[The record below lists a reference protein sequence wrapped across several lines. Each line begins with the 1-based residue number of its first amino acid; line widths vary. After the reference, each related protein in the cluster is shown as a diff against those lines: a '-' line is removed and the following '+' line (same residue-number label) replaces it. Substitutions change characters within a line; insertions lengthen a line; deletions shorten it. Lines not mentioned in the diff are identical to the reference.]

1 VDTQHP
7 RLLRV
12 MEVAERL
19 QISRSKAYELI
30 ESGAMPHYRIGG
42 SVRVAEEQLQAYL
55 ESVRREPEPPRTAT
69 VARPRTK
76 LKHLT
81 L

>member
-1 VDTQHP
+1 
-7 RLLRV
+7 

-19 QISRSKAYELI
+19 QISRSKAYELV
-30 ESGAMPHYRIGG
+30 ESGALPHYGIGG
-42 SVRVAEEQLQAYL
+42 SVRVAEEQLQADL
-55 ESVRREPEPPRTAT
+55 ASVRREPVESRPAP
-69 VARPRTK
+69 VPRPRTK